1 MRVLQLGPYPPPHG
15 GVQTNL
21 VAIRRFLRERQIPC
35 SVINITRHRKTDAD
49 EIYYPHSALDLL
61 RLLFRLRYDVIH
73 LHIGGMLTT
82 RLLGLA
88 YVCSA
93 IPGTKSV
100 LTFHSGGYPS
110 SAEGRAAG
118 PYSLAA
124 FVFRHLDGL
133 IAVNQQ
139 IMSFF
144 HKLGVP
150 QSRARLIYPYALL
163 EQDIA
168 ASLSEPLELFFAQHH
183 PVLISVG
190 LLEPE
195 YDLHLQIDVLE
206 SLRLSFP
213 QAGLLIIGSGSM
225 DGELRQAIQSK
236 AYAPHIFL
244 SGDLP
249 HDITMLAIRRS
260 DVMLRTTLYD
270 GDAVS
275 VRESLFLGTPVI
287 ATDNEM
293 RPKGVRLIPRSDLEA
308 LRQEVTNLLGQPKS
322 VCQSRNP
329 DESNLQAVLDFYY
342 ELLGS
347 KVTSTVRG

>member
-21 VAIRRFLRERQIPC
+21 VAIRRFLRKQQIPC
-35 SVINITRHRKTDAD
+35 FAINITRHRKIDAD
-49 EIYYPHSALDLL
+49 EVYYPHNTLDLL
-61 RLLFRLRYDVIH
+61 SLLLRLRYNIVH

-110 SAEGRAAG
+110 SAQGRTAG
-118 PYSLAA
+118 PRSLAA
-124 FVFRHLDGL
+124 FVFRRMDGL
-133 IAVNQQ
+133 IAVNEQ
-139 IMSFF
+139 ILSFF
-144 HKLGVP
+144 HKLGIP
-150 QSRARLIYPYALL
+150 QNRARLIPPYALL
-163 EQDIA
+163 EEDVA
-168 ASLSEPLELFFAQHH
+168 AKLSAPLEQFFAQHH

-195 YDLHLQIDVLE
+195 YDLNLQISVLE
-206 SLRLSFP
+206 SLLLSFP
-213 QAGLLIIGSGSM
+213 RAGLLIIGSGSLE
-225 DGELRQAIQSK
+225 GELGRAIQSK
-236 AYAPHIFL
+236 AYASHILL
-244 SGDLP
+244 SGDVA

-275 VRESLFLGTPVI
+275 VREALFLGTPVI
-287 ATDNEM
+287 ATDNGM
-293 RPKGVRLIPRSDLEA
+293 RPMGVRLIPRSDIEA
-308 LRQEVTNLLGQPKS
+308 LRQAVMNLLGQPES
-322 VCQSRNP
+322 ICDSRTP
-329 DESNLQAVLDFYY
+329 DENNLQAVLDFYR
-342 ELLGS
+342 ELLG
-347 KVTSTVRG
+347 